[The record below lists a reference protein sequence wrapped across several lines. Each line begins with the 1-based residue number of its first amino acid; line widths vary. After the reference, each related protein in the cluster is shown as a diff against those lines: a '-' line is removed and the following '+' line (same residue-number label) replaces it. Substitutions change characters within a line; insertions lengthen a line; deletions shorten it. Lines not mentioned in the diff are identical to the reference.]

1 MRGLRRILVRLL
13 ATISRRR
20 DERRLTEEI
29 DSHLGLQTSANIRL
43 GMSPDEA
50 RREAVLKF
58 GAVEAVKEDYRDQRS
73 LPFIEYFLQ
82 DLRYA
87 LRGLRRNPGFTIT
100 ALATVAICL
109 GANLA
114 IFAVIDA
121 ILLRSLPFPQSD
133 RLVAIFNTYPKAG
146 VERAGSSLMNYYERR
161 GNIPG
166 FSSLSIFRYGSEV
179 VGETGSTQQETVM
192 RISPDFFTTLGSGPV
207 MGRSFD
213 EAETI
218 TPIENHGAVI
228 LTDAYW
234 RQRLNS
240 DPDVL
245 GRDIRVNGAPRKI
258 VGVLPPDFRFL
269 SSEARIFLP
278 FTSRLQ
284 QRTPQQRHSGGGG
297 THMIARL
304 KPGVTVAEAQ
314 SQIDAHNAGVEKDNP
329 GATMM
334 AEAGFRSLV
343 LPLHADHV
351 RSIRPALLL
360 MQGGALFLLV
370 MGAVNLVNLL
380 LIRASRHMKDMA
392 IRRSLGASRR
402 RVVSHVMVET
412 LLLTALGGL
421 LGLVVGASGIR
432 LLEVLGADRLPL
444 GARIAFDGRL
454 AATGLAGAVILGV
467 VIAVPIAWFNLRSH
481 LEHALR
487 SESRTGTVSRAAQ
500 RLRQGFI
507 VAQIALAFVL
517 LAGAALLGL
526 SLKNVM
532 AVSPGFRADHV
543 LIGQFTLPYGRFSGD
558 QRVAVLDRLLEA
570 IGQQPG
576 VAAAGTITNVPLSG
590 DSDKTAFTPKG
601 YVPQPGESPQ
611 GHYFYGV
618 TGDYFSALGIPLRE
632 GRFLTS
638 ADSHRPERVCVVDE
652 DFARRYWPKGGA
664 LGQRVFQGTES
675 EDARLFTV
683 VGVVGAVKQ
692 AELTEPQ
699 GQAAVYVPFRDRAT
713 NVFVVTRTSQRPE
726 AFADS
731 LQRLVRATDPE
742 LAIDDIRSMDT
753 RIAESLIAR
762 RSPAVLA
769 GIVAGVALLLAA
781 IGTYGVLSYTIA
793 QRRREI
799 GIRMALGEGRSSV
812 VAMVMKQGMLL
823 ALIGALIGL
832 VAAVRLN
839 QLIVALLFNVQS
851 TDIATLAAVIATI
864 LTVAAVACA
873 LPAWRAARVDPLVAL
888 RYE

>member
-1 MRGLRRILVRLL
+1 MNDLRFALR
-13 ATISRRR
+13 
-20 DERRLTEEI
+20 
-29 DSHLGLQTSANIRL
+29 Q
-43 GMSPDEA
+43 
-50 RREAVLKF
+50 
-58 GAVEAVKEDYRDQRS
+58 
-73 LPFIEYFLQ
+73 
-82 DLRYA
+82 LRYA
-87 LRGLRRNPGFTIT
+87 PAFMVT
-100 ALATVAICL
+100 ALATIAICL

-146 VERAGSSLMNYYERR
+146 AERAGSSLTNYYERR

-179 VGETGSTQQETVM
+179 VGETGSTQQEKVM
-192 RISPDFFTTLGSGPV
+192 RISPDFFTTLGTGPV

-218 TPIENHGAVI
+218 TPIENHGAAI

-240 DPDVL
+240 DPHVL
-245 GRDIRVNGAPRKI
+245 GRELRVNGAPRKI
-258 VGVLPPDFRFL
+258 VGVLPLCLLSL
-269 SSEARIFLP
+269 SSGARSFLP
-278 FTSRLQ
+278 LTSRLQ

-304 KPGVTVAEAQ
+304 KPGATVAEAQ

-329 GATMM
+329 QATMM
-334 AEAGFRSLV
+334 AEAGFRSPV

-351 RSIRPALLL
+351 RSIRPTLLL
-360 MQGGALFLLV
+360 MQGSALFLLV
-370 MGAVNLVNLL
+370 MGAFNLVNLL
-380 LIRASRHMKDMA
+380 LVRASSHMKDMA
-392 IRRSLGASRR
+392 IRRSMGASRR
-402 RVVSHVMVET
+402 HVVSHVMVET
-412 LLLTALGGL
+412 LLLTTLGGL
-421 LGLVVGASGIR
+421 LGLLVGASGIR

-444 GARIAFDGRL
+444 GAHIAFDGRL
-454 AATGLAGAVILGV
+454 AATGLAGAVVLGV
-467 VIAVPIAWFNLRSH
+467 VIAMPIAWFNLRSH
-481 LEHALR
+481 LENALR
-487 SESRTGTVSRAAQ
+487 SESRTGTVTRAAQ
-500 RLRQGFI
+500 RTRQGLI

-543 LIGQFTLPYGRFSGD
+543 LIGQFTLPYGRFPGGSP

-576 VAAAGTITNVPLSG
+576 VAAAGTITNAPLSG
-590 DSDKTAFTPKG
+590 DNDKTAITPKG

-611 GHYFYGV
+611 GHYFYGIS
-618 TGDYFSALGIPLRE
+618 GDYFSALGIPFRE

-638 ADSHRPERVCVVDE
+638 ADSHERVCVVDE
-652 DFARRYWPKGGA
+652 DFARRYWPKRDA
-664 LGQRVFQGTES
+664 LGQRVFQGS
-675 EDARLFTV
+675 DSDDALLFTV

-699 GQAAVYVPFRDRAT
+699 GQGPAYVPYHYQDT

-731 LQRLVRATDPE
+731 LRQLVRATDPE

-781 IGTYGVLSYTIA
+781 VGTYGVLSYTIA
-793 QRRREI
+793 QCRREI
-799 GIRMALGEGRSSV
+799 GVRMALGAQTHHIRTQFLSLGLR
-812 VAMVMKQGMLL
+812 LL
-823 ALIGALIGL
+823 AAGILLGVMGAWAVGKGMEGVLFGVPTLHLGTLFGTALVMTAVSL
-832 VAAVRLN
+832 VACLIPVR
-839 QLIVALLFNVQS
+839 
-851 TDIATLAAVIATI
+851 
-864 LTVAAVACA
+864 
-873 LPAWRAARVDPLVAL
+873 RASRVDPMIAL
-888 RYE
+888 